1 MKLKPDKLFERYTT
15 LLHSKNSAVDVD
27 PKFCPATESNRFA
40 VGKPVSVPVSN
51 HTERILKIVFT
62 ASSLSAKGVVVEEKP
77 ASLFL
82 VALWK
87 ALNSILPPV

>member
-27 PKFCPATESNRFA
+27 PKFCSATESNRFA

-62 ASSLSAKGVVVEEKP
+62 ASTLSAQRERG
-77 ASLFL
+77 SCGG
-82 VALWK
+82 K
-87 ALNSILPPV
+87 ARKFVSCRSMEGT